1 MSIYGTVVQILY
13 VSGKFVA
20 IFDVNLKNKLVML
33 KARDE
38 KDVSYNSWKDVMRIG
53 AGLAVANH

>member
-38 KDVSYNSWKDVMRIG
+38 KDVSYSLWKDVMRIG